1 MTSND
6 RVWLESYHENTPH
19 DIDLGDY
26 KSLLDFL
33 EKNLKRYKD
42 RPAYTCLIGS
52 NQKTLSYADVDEQSM
67 AMAGY
72 LQSIGLKKGDRIAI
86 MLPNIVQYPA
96 ALIGA
101 FRAGLIPVNTN
112 PLYTARE
119 IKHQFND
126 AGVKAVIIAEN
137 FAHELEKVVKET
149 PVQHIVTASIGGM
162 FGGLKGFIINTV
174 LKFKGMVPSF
184 NLPGAVKFNAALK
197 KGRGRTVVRHSVE
210 LDDMAC
216 LQYTGGTTG
225 VAKGAILTHRNLL
238 SNMTQILA
246 VLQSLDL
253 KDGGEVMLTPL
264 PMYHIFSFTVNCLS
278 MSSIGALNVLVPN
291 PRDIPGLT
299 DVISRTKPTL
309 MTGVNTLFNALLN
322 NADFCKLNFS
332 QLKAAVAGAMALQ
345 SAVAQRWNEVTGSD
359 IVEGYGLTETSPVA
373 SVNPPHKIHLGT
385 IGVPLPSTY
394 IRIMDDDGN
403 IQGVGGERGELHIK
417 GPQVMKGYYN
427 RPEATADT
435 FTEDGWLKTGDVA
448 VMLEGGYF
456 KIVDRKKD
464 MILVSG
470 FNVYPNEVEDVLA
483 NHPKILEVAAVG
495 IPDPKSTEAVKV
507 FIVKS
512 DASLTEEEVRSYC
525 KEQFTGYKKPRHIEF
540 REELPKTNVGKI
552 LRRALRDEE
561 RNKKA

>member
-1 MTSND
+1 MTSED
-6 RVWLESYHENTPH
+6 RVWLESYHEKTPH

-33 EKNLKRYKD
+33 EKNLKRYKS

-52 NQKTLSYADVDEQSM
+52 NQKTLTYGDVDEQSM

-72 LQSIGLKKGDRIAI
+72 LQSLGLKKGDRIAI
-86 MLPNIVQYPA
+86 MLPNILQYPA

-101 FRAGLIPVNTN
+101 MRAGLIPVNTN
-112 PLYTARE
+112 PLYTSRE

-137 FAHELEKVVKET
+137 FAHELEKVLKET
-149 PVQHIVTASIGGM
+149 PVQHIITASIGGM

-174 LKFKGMVPSF
+174 LKFKGMVKSF
-184 NLPGAVKFNAALK
+184 NLPGAVKFPAALK
-197 KGRGRTVVRHSVE
+197 KGKGRTVVRHTAE

-246 VLQSLDL
+246 VLQSLDF
-253 KDGGEVMLTPL
+253 KDGGEIMLTPL

-322 NADFCKLNFS
+322 NEDFRKLDFS
-332 QLKAAVAGAMALQ
+332 QLKIAVAGAMALQ
-345 SAVAQRWNEVTGSD
+345 SAVAKRWKEVTGSE
-359 IVEGYGLTETSPVA
+359 IVEGYGLTETAPVA
-373 SVNPPHKIHLGT
+373 SVNPPHKVQVGT

-394 IRIMDDDGN
+394 IRIVDDEGN
-403 IQGVGGERGELHIK
+403 VQGVGGERGELHIK

-435 FTEDGWLKTGDVA
+435 FSEDGWLKTGDIA

-495 IPDPKSTEAVKV
+495 VPDPKSTEAVKV

-512 DASLTEEEVRSYC
+512 DPSLTEEEVRNYC
-525 KEQFTGYKKPRHIEF
+525 KEQFTGYKKPKHIEF
-540 REELPKTNVGKI
+540 RDELPKTNVGKI

-561 RNKKA
+561 QDKKA

>member
-19 DIDLGDY
+19 DIDLGNY

-86 MLPNIVQYPA
+86 MLPNIVQYPV

-101 FRAGLIPVNTN
+101 LRAGLIPVNTN

-149 PVQHIVTASIGGM
+149 PVQHILTASIGGM

-184 NLPGAVKFNAALK
+184 NLPGAVKFSAALK

-238 SNMTQILA
+238 SNMTQILV

-253 KDGGEVMLTPL
+253 KDGGEIMLTPL

-299 DVISRTKPTL
+299 DVINRTKPTL

-345 SAVAQRWNEVTGSD
+345 SAVAQRWNEVTSSK
-359 IVEGYGLTETSPVA
+359 IIEGYGLTETSPVA
-373 SVNPPHKIHLGT
+373 SVNPPHKVRVGT

-448 VMLEGGYF
+448 IMLEGGYF

-470 FNVYPNEVEDVLA
+470 FNVYPNEIEDVLA

-495 IPDPKSTEAVKV
+495 VPDPKSTEAVKV

-512 DASLTEEEVRSYC
+512 DASLTEEEVRSYS
-525 KEQFTGYKKPRHIEF
+525 KEQFTGYKKPKHIEF
-540 REELPKTNVGKI
+540 RDELPKTNVGKI

-561 RNKKA
+561 RDKKA